1 MRVLALVI
9 LLTSLSGVVAAARQ
23 SSASRHDL
31 NQSLNVALGVDCEH
45 CHTSSNW
52 SDATRPAFATA
63 QRMMAMV
70 AFLGGGPLAGTSG
83 VSCWSCHRGQ
93 RRPSRIP
100 TERWQQIQRDRFVGP
115 LATQPDDVQLTMAVY
130 SASLGV
136 ECGHCHV
143 DGDWTSALKPAH
155 ATASRMSAMVSE
167 LPRFLP
173 AGARTQ
179 CFMCHQGRTTPA
191 TAAPP
196 RHIINAPR

>member
-1 MRVLALVI
+1 MRFAVI
-9 LLTSLSGVVAAARQ
+9 VFVLSGSVAAGQQAGTPSHGTDR
-23 SSASRHDL
+23 
-31 NQSLNVALGVDCEH
+31 SLNVALGVECEH